1 MQKQILN
8 LRFLLRINYLFSKQI
23 HTMTQELINRL
34 SASFYRQMFYLKMI
48 AIEQEFFLKE
58 AKHSGIKN
66 VLYRLK
72 NSNKSAIEQ
81 LNGYMPESKETVKR
95 IIDESDEK
103 IRAIANIIEK
113 LSLLDEETV
122 LQVETDLEQIKIKY

>member
-1 MQKQILN
+1 
-8 LRFLLRINYLFSKQI
+8 
-23 HTMTQELINRL
+23 MTQEIINRL